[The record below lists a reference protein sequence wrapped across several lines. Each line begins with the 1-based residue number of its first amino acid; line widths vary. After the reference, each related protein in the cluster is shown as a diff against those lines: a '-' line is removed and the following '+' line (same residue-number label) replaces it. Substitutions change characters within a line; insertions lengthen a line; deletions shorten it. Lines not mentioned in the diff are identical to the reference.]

1 MTGAGF
7 GGCVVALVK
16 PDNVERYLRRM
27 PSMYWK
33 ATHYDAEFIVT
44 SPGAG
49 AHKV

>member
-44 SPGAG
+44 SPVAG